1 MFGLFYNKNNILIFS
16 HDFDA
21 VTFEDIMFFWMID
34 YYNIDPQMHAPDPSD
49 TAVTARVLPIVLAEE
64 Y

>member
-1 MFGLFYNKNNILIFS
+1 
-16 HDFDA
+16 
-21 VTFEDIMFFWMID
+21 MFFWMID
-34 YYNIDPQMHAPDPSD
+34 YYNIDPQMHSPDPSD